1 MDGTFITLISL
12 LAVVLFV
19 VGVPI
24 LLTIGIWLIGASW
37 ILGLTLDNIGSALN
51 DVFTDGYALLAM
63 PLFILTGDLI
73 NASGIA
79 KRLANFAYACLGWIR
94 GGLAMATLG
103 ACGLF
108 AAISGSNSAT
118 TATIGSI
125 MHPELVKNGY
135 ESRFAAATTAAGGT
149 VGIIIPPSIIF
160 IVYGFIMNVPISE
173 LFIAGIIPGAMMVGA
188 MMTVAFIASWRN
200 KWGTLINLSMGRVV
214 RTAVGAWLGFFAIG
228 LVLWGIYTGKFSP
241 TEAAGVTAGFCLI
254 VGLVCYPASKLMG
267 RDMGEGAAERAGVPV
282 PDEAAAPLPEPAL
295 ATAGEARPRYSD
307 SRGAGATMRR
317 EAHGERIDDPAGA
330 HPLADPVDRAA
341 PLTGANSAVTSEMDQ
356 SAASMLIVRGFSPVQ
371 VPDIVLRSAQITGI
385 LAPLIA
391 ISVVMQQVLSLLGA
405 NAALT
410 GFMSTFGSYYAVLFV
425 SMIIVLAAGTVLE
438 SLPNTIILAP
448 ILAPIAVSY
457 GVDPIHFGVVFL
469 IGDAIGFITPPYG
482 LNLYV
487 ASGVTGIPYF
497 RLLAYTL
504 PYLVSLLIVWFVVA
518 MFPWLSLALVP
529 GL

>member
-1 MDGTFITLISL
+1 MTDGTLVTLVSL
-12 LAVVLFV
+12 LSVVLFL

-24 LLTIGIWLIGASW
+24 FLTIGVWLVGVSWIIGFTLSNIGA
-37 ILGLTLDNIGSALN
+37 A
-51 DVFTDGYALLAM
+51 FTDTFTTTFALLAL
-63 PLFILTGDLI
+63 PLFVLTGDLI

-79 KRLANFAYACLGWIR
+79 KRLANFAYSCLGWLR

-135 ESRFAAATTAAGGT
+135 DTRFAAATTAAGGT

-160 IVYGFIMNVPISE
+160 IVYGFIMNVPIAE
-173 LFIAGIIPGAMMVGA
+173 LFIAGIIPGAMMVLA
-188 MMTVAFIASWRN
+188 MMGVACYYSWKN
-200 KWGTLINLSMGRVV
+200 GWGKLLALSIRRFVL
-214 RTAVGAWLGFFAIG
+214 TAVGAWMGFAAIG
-228 LVLWGIYTGKFSP
+228 LVLYGIYEGAFSP
-241 TEAAGVTAGFCLI
+241 TEAASVTASVALI
-254 VGLVCYPASKLMG
+254 IALICYPISNIIGRSKFETAFDEGRASDPETRPNAK
-267 RDMGEGAAERAGVPV
+267 GV
-282 PDEAAAPLPEPAL
+282 L
-295 ATAGEARPRYSD
+295 ATLGY
-307 SRGAGATMRR
+307 
-317 EAHGERIDDPAGA
+317 
-330 HPLADPVDRAA
+330 
-341 PLTGANSAVTSEMDQ
+341 
-356 SAASMLIVRGFSPVQ
+356 MLVVRGFSIRE

-391 ISVVMQQVLSLLGA
+391 VSIVMQQVLSLLGA

-410 GFMSTFGSYYAVLFV
+410 EFMSTFGTYYAVLFV
-425 SMIIVLAAGTVLE
+425 SMFIVLLAGTVLE

-497 RLLAYTL
+497 RLLAYTV
-504 PYLVSLLIVWFVVA
+504 PYLISLLIVWFIVA
-518 MFPWLSLALVP
+518 LFPSFSLALLT
-529 GL
+529 GIGG